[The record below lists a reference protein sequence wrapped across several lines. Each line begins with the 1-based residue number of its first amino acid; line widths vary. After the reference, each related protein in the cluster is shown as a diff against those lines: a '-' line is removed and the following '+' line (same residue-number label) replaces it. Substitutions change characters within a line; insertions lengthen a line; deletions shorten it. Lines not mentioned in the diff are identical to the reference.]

1 MANVGQQMIQNPP
14 AVLHIVP
21 AVIREDGIQ
30 DTPDH
35 LTYNMVSRLPTG
47 AIPSLRRAELARI
60 WKQVGANA
68 RHILQGGL
76 H

>member
-30 DTPDH
+30 DMPDH
-35 LTYNMVSRLPTG
+35 LNYNMISRLPTS
-47 AIPSLRRAELARI
+47 AMRTLRKVNLVRI
-60 WKQVGANA
+60 WKQFGANA